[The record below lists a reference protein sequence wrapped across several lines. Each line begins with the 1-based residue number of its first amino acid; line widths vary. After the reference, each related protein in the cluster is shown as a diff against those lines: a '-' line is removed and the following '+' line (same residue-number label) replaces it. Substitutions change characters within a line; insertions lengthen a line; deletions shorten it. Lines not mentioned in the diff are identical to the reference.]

1 VARCRILASRGIL
14 DIDVALFRPLPR
26 PDSLEDL
33 FLERYG
39 DLLRAAFAITGGR
52 REAEDLV
59 HDAFVRLLLAK
70 PDLASIEHPD
80 AYLRTVLRNL
90 HTARLRRRSHRA
102 ETPLSIADF
111 DSAQFAARAL
121 SPSQWTQARYDV
133 AAACRYACTRRLT
146 SKTGSLFLLRFVHE
160 IVPSDLARVVRLTRD
175 TVDITL
181 ARGRA
186 EVKAYL
192 EHPARALEPLGGE
205 LVPMSMPDV
214 DPGAD
219 DEHDYLARVREAV
232 FGLRHARC
240 FEPERLRRL
249 YAPTHDGA
257 ISTQVLSEIVTC
269 PACLDQV
276 GRLTQVPP
284 RVEQPRDADPPST
297 DAPSPR
303 RLSPRD
309 PSRTRRAAAVHSC
322 RAIRAHRPRMLRVV
336 VNGFEVGTHEISGA
350 AARVTQTVSS
360 LEPVW
365 LVEVYSEQD
374 VCLASLDVTP
384 LPEAP
389 AEQRV
394 RVDLADDRRIELALS
409 FLRPWPTV
417 SLAYDDPAYVAPLA
431 AIGTE
436 ISQGIV
442 EIPEIAETLEDADA
456 APSTAFDDRHAIA
469 SPPSSTLP
477 PSPER
482 LFQWRAWTRWMP
494 RTPWPRQR
502 SPRLAWGAVAFALT
516 VWLVFFTPGTSVS
529 AAERI
534 WRALAALLAPESTP
548 APRPPAGPARQR
560 EITLP
565 APPAPTPR
573 GRTGSPAPV
582 TLTPGLL
589 AELEIDALTALHARH
604 ALAGQRIQVTRTPV
618 AVAVEGL
625 VEGQNRDEIVRA
637 LREVP
642 HGAALR
648 VTLSTPADLIGA
660 RGTGNVTGGAAGT
673 STLRAVTLDRNAV
686 PAADDLRRALASRGG
701 DAGNIEAEIHRL
713 ANDGLR
719 HARAA
724 FLEAATLRTLAE
736 RFDAASASGLADITS
751 TKWRALLTAQAE
763 RVAGAVDRVRTELE
777 PLFIQGGESA
787 TPAPG
792 GGSGSTPSAAS
803 TRIAADQHLGDAARR
818 IAEDLGQV
826 ERATRAA
833 LAVAETAPATI
844 ELRDATFWRRLGAT
858 RDRIAAFT
866 GHVNPNVT
874 PR

>member
-1 VARCRILASRGIL
+1 
-14 DIDVALFRPLPR
+14 VALFRPLPR
-26 PDSLEDL
+26 PESLEDL

-39 DLLRAAFAITGGR
+39 ELLRAALAITGGR

-59 HDAFVRLLLAK
+59 HDAFVRLLLAQ
-70 PDLASIEHPD
+70 PDPASIEHLD

-90 HTARLRRRSHRA
+90 HTARLRRRAHRA
-102 ETPLSIADF
+102 EMPLSIADF
-111 DSAQFAARAL
+111 DSAHFAARAL
-121 SPSQWTQARYDV
+121 TPSQWTQARHDV

-160 IVPSDLARVVRLTRD
+160 IVPNDLARVVRLTRD

-186 EVKAYL
+186 EVKTYL
-192 EHPARALEPLGGE
+192 EHPARALEALGGG
-205 LVPMSMPDV
+205 LVPMEMPAV
-214 DPGAD
+214 EPGAE
-219 DEHDYLARVREAV
+219 DEDDYLARVREAV

-240 FEPERLRRL
+240 FEPERLQRL
-249 YAPTHDGA
+249 YAPGNDGGA
-257 ISTQVLSEIVTC
+257 IPTQILAEIVTC
-269 PACLDQV
+269 PRCLDLV
-276 GRLTQVPP
+276 GRLTHVPP
-284 RVEQPRDADPPST
+284 HVEQPRDIDPPSSM
-297 DAPSPR
+297 DAPPPR
-303 RLSPRD
+303 RLPRRD
-309 PSRTRRAAAVHSC
+309 PARTRRAAAIQAC
-322 RAIRAHRPRMLRVV
+322 RAIRAHRPRMLRVL

-350 AARVTQTVSS
+350 VARVTQTVSA

-394 RVDLADDRRIELALS
+394 RVDLADDRKIELALS

-417 SLAYDDPAYVAPLA
+417 SLSYDDPAYGAPLA
-431 AIGTE
+431 STMTE
-436 ISQGIV
+436 SPRDIAEIV
-442 EIPEIAETLEDADA
+442 EITRALEDE
-456 APSTAFDDRHAIA
+456 DDGLPIA
-469 SPPSSTLP
+469 SRDRDALAPPPLSTLP

-482 LFQWRAWTRWMP
+482 LFQWRAWTRWTEWL
-494 RTPWPRQR
+494 RSSGTPGAGQR

-534 WRALAALLAPESTP
+534 WRALAALVAPESTP

-560 EITLP
+560 DIPLP
-565 APPAPTPR
+565 APPTTTPR
-573 GRTGSPAPV
+573 GRSGSPVA
-582 TLTPGLL
+582 TELTPTLL

-618 AVAVEGL
+618 SVAVEGL
-625 VEGQNRDEIVRA
+625 VEGQDRDEIVRA

-642 HGAALR
+642 HGSALR
-648 VTLSTPADLIGA
+648 VALTTTADLLGA
-660 RGTGNVTGGAAGT
+660 RAAGNAAGHATGGAAGGAGT
-673 STLRAVTLDRNAV
+673 AGTATLRAVTLDRNAV
-686 PAADDLRRALASRGG
+686 PAADDLRRALVSRGASG
-701 DAGNIEAEIHRL
+701 DVEGQIHRL

-719 HARAA
+719 HSRAA

-736 RFDAASASGLADITS
+736 RFDVARAAGLPDITS
-751 TKWRALLTAQAE
+751 AKWRVLLTSQAE
-763 RVAGAVDRVRTELE
+763 RVANAVDQVRTQLE
-777 PLFIQGGESA
+777 PLFMQGESGGS
-787 TPAPG
+787 G
-792 GGSGSTPSAAS
+792 GGSSAGSGVTPSAAY
-803 TRIAADQHLGDAARR
+803 TRMAAEEHLGEAARR
-818 IAEDLGQV
+818 IADDLGQV

-833 LAVAETAPATI
+833 LAVAEAAPATI
-844 ELRDATFWRRLGAT
+844 ELRDATFWRRLAAT

-866 GHVNPNVT
+866 EHVI